1 MRFATLAIAVV
12 LVLAAGVSAVV
23 PTATNI
29 APVKNVPPVTPPPV
43 KSPDQG
49 GDTIATATVI
59 AALPYD
65 DTGTTA
71 GYANDYDEVCPYT
84 GSTSPDVVYKY
95 SPTSDMLVD
104 IFTCNSGYDTKV
116 YVYENTYT
124 PGLPYACN
132 DDSGLCSGPSYR
144 SYIAQLPVYEGNTY
158 YIVVDGYGGASGAY
172 EFHVH
177 EYLPPPP
184 CYPEFCPTYALVEGE
199 PVCYAN
205 YTDAYNGGCNSEPDI
220 FQPIAF
226 PQTICGTSGVYMFGT
241 DTYRDTD
248 WYQFHLDATTNV
260 KFCVCAQ
267 FTPLFGFLNAS
278 LGCSAPA
285 FITYTTGI
293 ANTDVCLSYT
303 LVAGDYWAFVAPS
316 AWDLSFACGVKYR
329 ATLWDENY
337 TPVEDATWGT
347 LKALYR

>member
-1 MRFATLAIAVV
+1 MRLATLAIVAV
-12 LVLAAGVSAVV
+12 LVLAASVFAMEPV
-23 PTATNI
+23 TTNV
-29 APVKNVPPVTPPPV
+29 APVKDAIPMTPPPV

-49 GDTIATATVI
+49 GDTIATAVVI
-59 AALPYD
+59 GSLPYD

-95 SPTSDMLVD
+95 TPTTNIIVN
-104 IFTCNSGYDTKV
+104 IFTCNSGYDTKI
-116 YVYENTYT
+116 YVYDNVYT
-124 PGLPYACN
+124 PGFPLACN
-132 DDSGLCSGPSYR
+132 DDSSLCSGPSYR
-144 SYIAQLPVYEGNTY
+144 SYIQQLQLVAGHTY
-158 YIVVDGYGGASGAY
+158 YIVVDGYYGASGAY

-177 EYLPPPP
+177 EYLPPLP
-184 CYPEFCPTYALVEGE
+184 CYPEVCPPYALVEGE
-199 PVCYAN
+199 PVCYAD

-241 DTYRDTD
+241 STYRDTD
-248 WYQFHLDATTNV
+248 WYQFTLTATTNV
-260 KFCVCAQ
+260 KLCVCAQ
-267 FTPLFGFLNAS
+267 FTPLLGFLDAS
-278 LGCSAPA
+278 LGCAAPA
-285 FITYTTGI
+285 FITYTTGA

-303 LVAGDYWAFVAPS
+303 LPAGTYWAFVAPS
-316 AWDLSFACGVKYR
+316 TWDLSFTCGVKYR
-329 ATLWDENY
+329 ATLWDESY